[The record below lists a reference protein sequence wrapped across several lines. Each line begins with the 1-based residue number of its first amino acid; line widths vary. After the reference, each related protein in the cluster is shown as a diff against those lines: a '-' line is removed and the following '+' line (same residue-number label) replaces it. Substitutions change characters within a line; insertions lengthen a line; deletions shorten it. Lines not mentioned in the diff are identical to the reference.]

1 MPRYINDNAQ
11 NKLLGIFLK
20 NFNSMPKWIRS
31 GVVIAIIFGVF
42 YFSYIRK
49 EVIYSDETNQITL
62 IDQKVNVLNKKIVG
76 IEKIRESSKEL
87 SNNLGDIQDLFEA
100 VETLQRH
107 QSDLTLSYLNEMAKT
122 PEQITRFQSYKKMM
136 DTESDIY
143 KKKIDSI
150 FEKKLKEKLSE

>member
-31 GVVIAIIFGVF
+31 GVVIATIFGVF